1 MIEIKAYGKINLTLE
16 VLGLRVDGFH
26 EIKSIMQSIDLHDE
40 IIMEE
45 TDDGKISLAGSS
57 KELRYDDSNL
67 IMKSAGM
74 LQSKYEI
81 GKGASIFL
89 KKKIPIEAGLAGGSS
104 DAAGTLIGLN
114 KLWKLNLSSEEL
126 SEIGERI
133 GSDIPFTIFGGTALA
148 EGRGEKITK
157 LRSIEEEGLLIVKPD
172 FGASTKR
179 IYNEVD
185 KNFKSRCISYTD
197 LMLEAINKG
206 ENYKG
211 YLHNDLAEA
220 TIKLYPEVNS
230 ILEKFKDEGVLGL
243 MSGSGP
249 TCYCF
254 GDNDSI
260 KKLYD
265 YFSKKYKNVFI
276 TRIKSL

>member
-16 VLGLRVDGFH
+16 VLGLQADGFH

-67 IMKSAGM
+67 IMKSARM
-74 LQSKYEI
+74 LQSKYGI

-114 KLWKLNLSSEEL
+114 KLWKLNLSPEEL

-133 GSDIPFTIFGGTALA
+133 GSDIPFTIFGGTAVA

-157 LRSIEEEGLLIVKPD
+157 IRSIEEEGLLIVKPD

-185 KNFKSRCISYTD
+185 KNFKSRGISYTD

-206 ENYKG
+206 KNYKG

-243 MSGSGP
+243 TSGSGP

-260 KKLYD
+260 NKIYN

>member
-16 VLGLRVDGFH
+16 VLGLQADGFH

-67 IMKSAGM
+67 IMKSARM
-74 LQSKYEI
+74 LQSKYGI

-114 KLWKLNLSSEEL
+114 KLWKLNLSPEEL

-185 KNFKSRCISYTD
+185 KNFKSRGISYTD

-206 ENYKG
+206 KNYKG

-243 MSGSGP
+243 TSGSGP

-254 GDNDSI
+254 SDNDSI
-260 KKLYD
+260 KKLYN